1 MTADGSECAGR
12 SGPVSGHWLA
22 LGGGG
27 ESPESFEHR
36 SDVITLAAAWKVGC
50 KGENR
55 SRENSEAAD
64 GSQTSR
70 ETMAA

>member
-1 MTADGSECAGR
+1 MAQSAQG
-12 SGPVSGHWLA
+12 A
-22 LGGGG
+22 LGQCRAIGLHLEEA
-27 ESPESFEHR
+27 ESLRSFEHR
-36 SDVITLAAAWKVGC
+36 SDVITLAAAWKAGC